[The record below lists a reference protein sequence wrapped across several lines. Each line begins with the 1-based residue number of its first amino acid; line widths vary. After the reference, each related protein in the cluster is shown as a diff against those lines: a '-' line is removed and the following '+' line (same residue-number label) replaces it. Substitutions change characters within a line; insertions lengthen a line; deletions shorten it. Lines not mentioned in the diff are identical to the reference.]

1 MQELLQDF
9 LQDFLLH
16 LSGKN
21 YSLNTL
27 KSYFADLVDFFQYLR
42 EEKFDLEDLNLAI
55 IQAYLSRLRE
65 RGFSPFSI
73 ARRLSSL
80 KSFFYFLIEERGF
93 KISFLSF
100 LESPKLPQRLPKVLS
115 LEEIEKL
122 LQAPNLNSSLGF
134 RDRTMLEVLYA
145 TGIRVSELVGL
156 KLENLN
162 LNLGLVRVFG
172 KGKKER
178 VVPLGEVAL
187 EYLMKYLEEIRPKF
201 LAGKSKDFLF
211 LNRRGAPL
219 TRQRFWQIL
228 KEYARKIGLPL
239 SKVSPHIIRH
249 SFATHL
255 LEGGIDLR
263 ALQMLLGH
271 SSLLTTQIYTHLN
284 FEKLKKDYEKY
295 HPRAK
300 E

>member
-1 MQELLQDF
+1 MQEL